1 MCVAPGDYT
10 ALTNITVTI
19 AAGEMM
25 NCSTVMVVNDTLL
38 EEDETFT
45 IMLTSSDTGVNLG
58 NNQTT
63 ITIIDDDC
71 KRFLTITHVDI
82 SLWIS
87 CTW

>member
-19 AAGEMM
+19 AAGEMI
-25 NCSTVMVVNDTLL
+25 NCSTVMVVNDRFL

-58 NNQTT
+58 ISQTA

-71 KRFLTITHVDI
+71 KRILTITHVARH
-82 SLWIS
+82 
-87 CTW
+87 

>member
-10 ALTNITVTI
+10 ALTNITVII
-19 AAGEMM
+19 ASGEMM
-25 NCSTVMVVNDTLL
+25 NCSTVMVVNDRLL

-58 NNQTT
+58 ISQTT

-82 SLWIS
+82 SLRIS